1 MAFGEGVAGG
11 NVPLEEGDGRRR
23 MIGGCNQGGNFRPNM
38 EKTGDVAWRR
48 ICNGFQQKSPGTVKV
63 L

>member
-23 MIGGCNQGGNFRPNM
+23 MIGGCNQGGNFRSNM
-38 EKTGDVAWRR
+38 EKRETWAG
-48 ICNGFQQKSPGTVKV
+48 GKSATFSSK